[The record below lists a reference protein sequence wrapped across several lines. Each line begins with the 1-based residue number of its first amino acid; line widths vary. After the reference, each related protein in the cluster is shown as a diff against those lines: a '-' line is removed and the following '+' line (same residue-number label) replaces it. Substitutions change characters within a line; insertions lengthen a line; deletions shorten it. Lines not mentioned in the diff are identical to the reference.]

1 MGNLTTPPKNIPPMP
16 LNDRQIKAA
25 KPSDTGKKAKLFD
38 GGGLYLEVTP
48 AGGKIFRLKYRIDG
62 KEKTLTIGKYP
73 TVSLVEARQAAE
85 NAHRMIAQGQDPS
98 AMKQQAKQERKT
110 ALLNTFANVT
120 KAWHEKTTKRKSWK
134 PNHAAR
140 VLRYFETD
148 VFPIIGETPINK
160 IGKKEIKAVLD
171 KVTERGVSETA
182 EKIRQWIGA
191 VFTYAGY
198 EELTDR
204 NPAALLKGYI
214 EPTESKRMP
223 ALPREELPEF
233 YRRLILADCEQQNRI
248 CVMLIM
254 LCFARNKEIRGGQWQ
269 EIDFKRKT
277 WTIPA
282 NRMKRPREHT
292 VPLSDWAIELLNEL
306 HAITGETPFLFP
318 SPKSKTGYISENTA
332 GKIINGMGYYG
343 IATPH
348 GFRSL
353 ASSVLNEQ
361 GFNPDAIERQLA
373 HIENNK
379 IRAAYNRADYLNE
392 RKEFMQWY
400 SDFLRERYNQALQL
414 IQDGKTD

>member
-1 MGNLTTPPKNIPPMP
+1 
-16 LNDRQIKAA
+16 
-25 KPSDTGKKAKLFD
+25 
-38 GGGLYLEVTP
+38 
-48 AGGKIFRLKYRIDG
+48 
-62 KEKTLTIGKYP
+62 
-73 TVSLVEARQAAE
+73 
-85 NAHRMIAQGQDPS
+85 MIVQDQDPS

-292 VPLSDWAIELLNEL
+292 IPLSDWAIELLNEL

-318 SPKSKTGYISENTA
+318 SPKSETGYISENTA

-400 SDFLRERYNQALQL
+400 SDFLRERYNQALQM
-414 IQDGKTD
+414 IQDGKLDWGSSENIHFELSGKFKANAMRTWAELENLAWQASSFSAPATSRLLAALK